1 MTEHTM
7 SQQLLSLLNKIK
19 SMTTFIEA
27 LVETDQQHLALHLDR
42 NLTADLQKR
51 KQIKLTE
58 GRTVY
63 HAAEME
69 NKLFHQITLCSLKLY
84 SFTWFSLY
92 EDFAGYYTVKR
103 MFV

>member
-1 MTEHTM
+1 MKHPPMTIYEK
-7 SQQLLSLLNKIK
+7 SQQLLSLLPRKDPRSFAI
-19 SMTTFIEA
+19 FIEA
-27 LVETDQQHLALHLDR
+27 LVETEQQHLALHLDR

-69 NKLFHQITLCSLKLY
+69 NKLFQQIT
-84 SFTWFSLY
+84 
-92 EDFAGYYTVKR
+92 
-103 MFV
+103 